1 MPGKKMRLVKFIET
15 KAEKAGRP
23 KWGIVE
29 DDTIKEIST
38 SPFKKWK
45 ETKKKHKIYDVRFLA
60 PCKAGKIICAGLN
73 YLEHAKELGIS
84 IIEEPVIF
92 LKAATSV
99 LDPGGTIIR
108 PSICHRLDYEAELAV
123 IIGKK
128 IKNCSVKEVDDCIL
142 GYTCFNDVTARDIQ
156 KIDGQWTRS
165 KSFDTFSPVGPVVA
179 TSIDPGRLD
188 VKLYLNGDVM
198 QSSNTSDMVF
208 SAQKIVS
215 YISTI
220 MTLMPGD
227 VIATGTPSGIGEMK
241 PGDVVEVDIEKIGTL
256 KNCVAQE
263 GDLDA

>member
-1 MPGKKMRLVKFIET
+1 MKLARFLITGK
-15 KAEKAGRP
+15 EKSTRP

-29 DDTIKEIST
+29 DDIVREISS
-38 SPFKKWK
+38 SPFKKWE

-73 YLEHAKELGIS
+73 YLEHARELGAS
-84 IIEEPVIF
+84 ITEEPVIF
-92 LKAATSV
+92 MKAATSV
-99 LDPGGTIIR
+99 LNPGGTIVR
-108 PSICHRLDYEAELAV
+108 PSVCKRLDYEAELAV
-123 IIGKK
+123 IIAKK
-128 IKNCSVKEVDDCIL
+128 TKNCPIEKIDDCIL

-165 KSFDTFSPVGPVVA
+165 KSFDTFSPVGPFVA

-188 VKLYLNGDVM
+188 IKLYLNGELK

-215 YISTI
+215 YMSTI

-227 VIATGTPSGIGEMK
+227 VISTGTPSGIGEMK
-241 PGDVVEVDIEKIGTL
+241 PGDVVEVEIEQIGTL
-256 KNCVAQE
+256 KNFIAQE
-263 GDLDA
+263 GEIGV